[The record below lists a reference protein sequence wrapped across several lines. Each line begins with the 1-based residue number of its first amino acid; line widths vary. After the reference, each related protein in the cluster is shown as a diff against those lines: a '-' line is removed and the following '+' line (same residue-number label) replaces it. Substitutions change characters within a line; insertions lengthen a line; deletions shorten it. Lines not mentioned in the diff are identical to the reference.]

1 MSSLPAFRSLLAA
14 AICVLAWQAGARAQ
28 EAVDYPDRPIRMVVP
43 FPPGSGTD
51 IVGRLLAQEMS
62 SAWNQPVIVD
72 NRPGASTIIGTEIVA
87 KSPPDGYT
95 MIMASNNHAM
105 NPALFPDSLSFDPRK
120 DFAAVGEVAV
130 LPFILVV
137 NPKLP
142 VTTLDELLALARRKP
157 REITYA
163 STGNGTPP
171 HVAGELLKHMANV
184 EIVHVPYK
192 GSAAAV
198 TDVVAGQ
205 VSMMF
210 VNVPSAIGLV
220 RAGKLRALAAGTSK
234 RIAMMPELPTVSELG
249 FPGFDVSLWM
259 GLLVPAGTPT
269 PIVDKLTREI
279 AVVLD
284 EPTMRARLAAQGAEP
299 AYSSPAEFSA
309 FIGDEIKRFARIVND
324 IDLRVD

>member
-1 MSSLPAFRSLLAA
+1 MSSFPVLRSLVAA
-14 AICVLAWQAGARAQ
+14 AMVVLAWPAGARAQ
-28 EAVDYPDRPIRMVVP
+28 AAADYPDKPIRMIVP

-51 IVGRLLAQEMS
+51 IVGRILAQEMAG
-62 SAWNQPVIVD
+62 AWHQSVIVD

-95 MIMASNNHAM
+95 MVMASNNHAM
-105 NPALFPDSLSFDPRK
+105 NPALFPDSMPFDPQK

-137 NPKLP
+137 SPQLP
-142 VTTLDELLALARRKP
+142 VKTLGELLALARRKP
-157 REITYA
+157 HEITYA

-171 HVAGELLKHMANV
+171 HVAGEMLRHMANV
-184 EIVHVPYK
+184 DIVHVPYK
-192 GSAAAV
+192 GSADAV
-198 TDVVAGQ
+198 TDVVAGR

-210 VNVPSAIGLV
+210 VNVPSGIGLI
-220 RAGKLRALAAGTSK
+220 RAGKLRALAAGTSN
-234 RIAMMPELPTVSELG
+234 RIAMMPDLPTVAEQG

-259 GLLVPAGTPT
+259 GLLVPAGTPA
-269 PIVDKLTREI
+269 PVIDKLTREI

-284 EPTMRARLAAQGAEP
+284 KPEMQAKLETQGAEP
-299 AYSSPAEFSA
+299 AYSPPAAFSG
-309 FIGDEIKRFARIVND
+309 FIGEEIKRFGRIVKD

>member
-1 MSSLPAFRSLLAA
+1 VWHAA
-14 AICVLAWQAGARAQ
+14 ARAQ
-28 EAVDYPDRPIRMVVP
+28 EAIDYPDKPIRMVVP

-95 MIMASNNHAM
+95 MVMASNNHAM

-137 NPKLP
+137 NPQLP
-142 VTTLDELLALARRKP
+142 VKNLEELLALARRKP
-157 REITYA
+157 LEITYA

-171 HVAGELLKHMANV
+171 HVAGEMLKHMANV
-184 EIVHVPYK
+184 QIVHVPYK

-198 TDVVAGQ
+198 ADVVAGQ

-220 RAGKLRALAAGTSK
+220 RAGRLRALAVGTSN
-234 RIAMMPELPTVSELG
+234 RIAMMPELPTVAELG

-259 GLLVPAGTPT
+259 GLLVPTGTPALV
-269 PIVDKLTREI
+269 VDKLTREL

-284 EPTMRARLAAQGAEP
+284 EPTMRAKLAAQGAEP
-299 AYSSPAEFSA
+299 AYSPPAKFSA
-309 FIGDEIKRFARIVND
+309 FIDDEIKRFARIVND